1 MDGMSDR
8 ARSPSPAD
16 RRPDDQSGGRVAPER
31 SVVVHPAT
39 LPSAPVDASPT
50 GTDLVAA
57 ERLFGD
63 RLRLAVSYAEL
74 LVGVGVVRGLIGPRE
89 APRIWER
96 HLLNC
101 VVVAE
106 IIPPDARVIDVGSG
120 AGLPGVVLAVAR
132 PDLSVV
138 LLEPLARRA
147 AFLLEVVTALGL
159 AQTTVV
165 RARAEDW
172 LQGGRND
179 LADIVTARA
188 LAPLGRLVAWCLPLV
203 AEGGSVL
210 ALKGESAAEEIAAQR
225 NVIARLGGGTPMIR
239 RCGVGVIEP
248 PTTVIEIVR
257 ERAKRTSVPAGM
269 RRRRGRPRR
278 PA

>member
-1 MDGMSDR
+1 MSDR
-8 ARSPSPAD
+8 GRSPGPAD
-16 RRPDDQSGGRVAPER
+16 HRHEDRSGGDVAPER
-31 SVVVHPAT
+31 SVAVRPAT
-39 LPSAPVDASPT
+39 MPVPPVDAAPT
-50 GTDLVAA
+50 GADLVAA
-57 ERLFGD
+57 EWLFGD
-63 RLRLAVSYAEL
+63 RLSLAVTYAEL
-74 LVGVGVVRGLIGPRE
+74 LIGDGVLRGLIGPRE

-106 IIPPDARVIDVGSG
+106 IIPRNARVIDVGSG

-147 AFLLEVVTALGL
+147 AFLTEVVAALGL
-159 AQTTVV
+159 DQTTVV
-165 RARAEDW
+165 RGRAEEW
-172 LQGGRND
+172 VQGGRD
-179 LADIVTARA
+179 DRAGIATARA
-188 LAPLGRLVAWCLPLV
+188 LAPLDRLVAWCLPLV
-203 AEGGSVL
+203 VEGGSVL
-210 ALKGESAAEEIAAQR
+210 ALKGESATEEVATHR
-225 NVIARLGGGTPMIR
+225 DVIARLGGGTPAVR

-257 ERAKRTSVPAGM
+257 ERAVRTGAPAGP
-269 RRRRGRPRR
+269 RRTRGRPRS